1 MHIHSALSIRAFWTK
16 RLLFKKFLSANKD
29 LNVNLYLRVIF
40 FSAADILHGI
50 PLTSYV
56 LYFNVRRI
64 QPYRGF
70 ESLHAT
76 AGEVVQFP
84 AAVWHNDPTLR
95 FQAEFARWVTL
106 ACSFTFIVFF
116 AFAPDARNN
125 YRSAISSVARRVGVC
140 QSSMRPLTTRSTL

>member
-1 MHIHSALSIRAFWTK
+1 LSIRAFWTK
-16 RLLFKKFLSANKD
+16 RLQFKKLLSANKD
-29 LNVNLYLRVIF
+29 LNVNRYLRVIF

-76 AGEVVQFP
+76 AGEIVQFP
-84 AAVWHNDPTLR
+84 AAVWHNDSTLR
-95 FQAEFARWVTL
+95 FQAEIIRWATL
-106 ACSFTFIVFF
+106 VCSFTFIVFF
-116 AFAPDARNN
+116 SFTPDSRNN
-125 YRSAISSVARRVGVC
+125 YRSAISSVAKRVGVC
-140 QSSMRPLTTRSTL
+140 PSSTRPLATRSTL